1 MWITPQAPAALV
13 PPRVTVCIL
22 VRDNVTLQTMAYP
35 RVIITLRIHCYL
47 QQFSSARMMGPTE
60 LNLIWAGSLQTE
72 EVPTVNVS
80 SMLLR
85 HCCYLCGQATL
96 ISQRELYVS
105 RNNRFD
111 WVHSLQGVRLH
122 GPAPFNRWYLS
133 EGTLPRDRYHW
144 ISWEMGASFI
154 N

>member
-1 MWITPQAPAALV
+1 
-13 PPRVTVCIL
+13 
-22 VRDNVTLQTMAYP
+22 
-35 RVIITLRIHCYL
+35 
-47 QQFSSARMMGPTE
+47 MMGPTE

-111 WVHSLQGVRLH
+111 
-122 GPAPFNRWYLS
+122 
-133 EGTLPRDRYHW
+133 
-144 ISWEMGASFI
+144 
-154 N
+154 